1 MGFSVSYDVYPWWAM
16 RICGS
21 DKIMRLY
28 NIRCELLKTTKT
40 KSGNMPE
47 DIAVIRNNELVY
59 TDDNEGTINVLIK
72 KNSQIQTVISL
83 HG

>member
-28 NIRCELLKTTKT
+28 NIRGELLKTTET

-47 DIAVIRNNELVY
+47 DIAVIRYNALVY
-59 TDDNEGTINVLIK
+59 TDKKEGTIK
-72 KNSQIQTVISL
+72 KNSQRYRK
-83 HG
+83 